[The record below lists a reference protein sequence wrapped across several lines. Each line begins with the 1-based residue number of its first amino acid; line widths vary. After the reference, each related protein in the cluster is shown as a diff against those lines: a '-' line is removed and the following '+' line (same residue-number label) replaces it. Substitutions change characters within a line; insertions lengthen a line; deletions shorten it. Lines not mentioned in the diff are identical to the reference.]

1 MGRALGGLMI
11 GCWLLLAIM
20 TFAVVVLPLAVSL
33 LIEATR

>member
-1 MGRALGGLMI
+1 MGRALGKLLI

-20 TFAVVVLPLAVSL
+20 TFAVVVLPLTLTL